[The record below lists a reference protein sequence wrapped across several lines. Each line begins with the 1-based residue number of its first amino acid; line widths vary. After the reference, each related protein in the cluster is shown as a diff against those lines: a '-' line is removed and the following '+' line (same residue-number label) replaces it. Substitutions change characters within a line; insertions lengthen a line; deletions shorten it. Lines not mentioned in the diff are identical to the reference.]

1 MLHQF
6 NCMTLA
12 AYFLNC
18 SEFFDLPFSS
28 KRLTE
33 GLRAAS
39 SAEVCLFCDT
49 ILLWPMGPPNKDNSA
64 VKNFFFFP
72 ASAERRRSILFQSPE
87 DLLQDQLGYLDK
99 KQQTN
104 KQKQQLK
111 PTKQKHPISY
121 LNWGQM
127 KQSEA
132 LLWFLDPHLHVVSWG
147 GLQSGSRGW
156 FTLLVLCC

>member
-1 MLHQF
+1 
-6 NCMTLA
+6 MTLA

-49 ILLWPMGPPNKDNSA
+49 ILLWPMGPPNKDNCA
-64 VKNFFFFP
+64 VKNFFFP

-87 DLLQDQLGYLDK
+87 DFLQDQLGYLDK
-99 KQQTN
+99 KQKTT
-104 KQKQQLK
+104 
-111 PTKQKHPISY
+111 TKANQAETPLSPI
-121 LNWGQM
+121 
-127 KQSEA
+127 
-132 LLWFLDPHLHVVSWG
+132 
-147 GLQSGSRGW
+147 
-156 FTLLVLCC
+156 